1 MTRIAKLAITVLAV
15 IMFAACASQTTT
27 DGDTATTASADNTSS
42 QGQEAEGS
50 DSTEAEG
57 SDSTE
62 VEGQP
67 EYGGTFVQPLIGEP
81 TTLNPAITTGTP
93 ELYTAC
99 KVFEGLT
106 RLDKDF
112 QPVPGLAESWEVNDD
127 STEFS
132 FELHEGV
139 TWHDGEPFTSG
150 DVAWSLLEV
159 SDEYGPRVEA
169 PFDNI
174 EEIETPDDHTVV
186 IRLSE
191 PYGPFLNLL
200 TCADSAILP
209 QHIYGDGQDILN
221 HPRNTTD
228 LVGTGPFRFVS
239 WETGSHIT
247 LERNEDYWKEG
258 LPYLD
263 EIILQFM
270 ADAANRA
277 NALEAGEVDM
287 SGQLGLDYNSFLR
300 LRELPGFESHL
311 DANTPADILFFFNTR
326 REPFDDAAV
335 RRALAQAIDRE
346 AINERAYFGL
356 ATPGK
361 SAITSKLIYHNEDVD
376 YMEMYPFDPETA
388 AEELDAAGVTADAD
402 GSRGEMTLAIEAGRE
417 GVQPAADIIRAN
429 FAEVGIDLTVETL
442 ERTTLLDK
450 VFAEH
455 DFDMFMT
462 GYTTLGEVALGVQR
476 VYHCDAVGT
485 APYQNTSGYCNE
497 EVDRLLE
504 EGRASS
510 DPEQR
515 MEPYQEFQE
524 IIAEDLP
531 TLVILEQAAIG
542 LNREEV
548 HNVFKGGTIY
558 DFWDEVWIEGG
569 GS

>member
-1 MTRIAKLAITVLAV
+1 MKRITILALIALAASVL
-15 IMFAACASQTTT
+15 AACASANQGDDGTAPTTPGVTDTQGQTE
-27 DGDTATTASADNTSS
+27 GAPATAS
-42 QGQEAEGS
+42 GQES
-50 DSTEAEG
+50 DAAS
-57 SDSTE
+57 
-62 VEGQP
+62 VEGEP
-67 EYGGTFVQPLIGEP
+67 EYGGILIQPLIGEP

-99 KVFEGLT
+99 KIFQGLT

-112 QPVPGLAESWEVNDD
+112 QPVPGLAQSWEVNDD
-127 STEFS
+127 STEFI
-132 FELHEGV
+132 FHLHEGV
-139 TWHDGEPFTSG
+139 SWHDGEPFTSE
-150 DVAWSLLEV
+150 DVAWSLSEV
-159 SDEYGPRVEA
+159 SDQYGPRVEA

-174 EEIETPDDHTVV
+174 EEIETPDDYTVI

-191 PYGPFLNLL
+191 PYGPFLTLL

-209 QHIYGDGQDILN
+209 RHIYGDGQDILS

-239 WETGSHIT
+239 WTTGSHIT
-247 LERNEDYWKEG
+247 LERNENYWKEG

-270 ADAANRA
+270 PDAATRA
-277 NALEAGEVDM
+277 NALEAGEIDM

-311 DANTPADILFFFNTR
+311 DANTPADVLFFFNTR
-326 REPFDDAAV
+326 REPFDDPAV
-335 RRALAQAIDRE
+335 RRAIAKAIDRE
-346 AINERAYFGL
+346 AINERAFFGL
-356 ATPGK
+356 GTPGK

-376 YMEMYPFDPETA
+376 YMAMYPFDPEAAA
-388 AEELDAAGVTADAD
+388 AELEAAGVTADAN
-402 GSRGEMTLAIEAGRE
+402 GRRGEMSLALEAGRE
-417 GVQPAADIIRAN
+417 GLQPAADIIRAN

-442 ERTTLLDK
+442 ERTSLLEK
-450 VFAEH
+450 VFTQH
-455 DFDMFMT
+455 DFDLFMT

-485 APYQNTSGYCNE
+485 VPYQNVSGYCNE
-497 EVDRLLE
+497 EVDRLLD
-504 EGRASS
+504 EGRSTV
-510 DPEQR
+510 DPAER
-515 MEPYQEFQE
+515 MGPYHEFQE
-524 IIAEDLP
+524 IIAEELP

-542 LNREEV
+542 INREEV